1 MKISAS
7 NKTRVITLLALT
19 VLASTIGTEF
29 AQAATPT
36 RYISVSSTGTVKVT
50 PDAVRLNA
58 SVSAI
63 AKVSKEALTN
73 ANIAA
78 DKFRTSIL
86 ANGIDK
92 KNLASTTLTVYPE
105 YNYTQETGNVLIGYR
120 ASQSF
125 EVIIRNAAKAGEIV
139 DAVVAS
145 AGDALYIN
153 GVTPFVYDNSKAT
166 EAARV
171 SAVKNAK
178 AKATS
183 YAKLLGVKIGKI
195 INLQESSAPSPY
207 PISMVQA
214 KSDAGA
220 TQIDLGQQDVTV
232 SVSTKWAIS

>member
-1 MKISAS
+1 MKTTAS
-7 NKTRVITLLALT
+7 IKNRVITLLALAALT
-19 VLASTIGTEF
+19 SIVGTQF

-73 ANIAA
+73 ANLAA

-92 KNLASTTLTVYPE
+92 KNLASTTLTMYPE
-105 YNYTQETGNVLIGYR
+105 YNYTQEAGNVLIGYR

-153 GVTPFVYDNSKAT
+153 GVTPFVFDNTKAT
-166 EAARV
+166 EAARI
-171 SAVKNAK
+171 SAVKNSK
-178 AKATS
+178 AKAAS

-195 INLQESSAPSPY
+195 IYLQESSAPSSY

-220 TQIDLGQQDVTV
+220 TEIDLGQQDISV

>member
-1 MKISAS
+1 M
-7 NKTRVITLLALT
+7 KTRVVSIVTLT
-19 VLASTIGTEF
+19 VLASTISAQF
-29 AQAATPT
+29 AQAAPV
-36 RYISVSSTGTVKVT
+36 RYISVSSVGTVKVV

-63 AKVSKEALTN
+63 AKVSKDALST

-78 DKFRTSIL
+78 DKFRKSIL

-92 KNLASTTLTVYPE
+92 KYLSSTTLTIYPE
-105 YNYTQETGNVLIGYR
+105 YNYTQETGNVLTGYR

-125 EVIIRNAAKAGEIV
+125 EVVIRSAAKAGEIV
-139 DAVVAS
+139 DAVVTS

-153 GVTPFVYDNSKAT
+153 GVTPFVYDNTKAT
-166 EAARV
+166 EAARI

-178 AKATS
+178 AKANS
-183 YAKLLGVKIGKI
+183 YAKLLGVKIGKVI
-195 INLQESSAPSPY
+195 WLQESSAPSSY

-220 TQIDLGQQDVTV
+220 TQIDLGEQDISV
-232 SVSTKWAIS
+232 SVATRWAIS

>member
-7 NKTRVITLLALT
+7 NKIRVIAVISLS
-19 VLASTIGTEF
+19 VLASTIGTQF

-50 PDAVRLNA
+50 PDTVRLNA

-63 AKVSKEALTN
+63 AKVSKEALAN
-73 ANIAA
+73 ANVAA
-78 DKFRTSIL
+78 SKFRTSIL

-92 KNLASTTLTVYPE
+92 KYLSSTSLTVYPE
-105 YNYTQETGNVLIGYR
+105 YNYTQETGNVLTGYR

-139 DAVVAS
+139 DAVVSS
-145 AGDALYIN
+145 AGDALAIN
-153 GVTPFVYDNSKAT
+153 GVTPFVFDNTKAT
-166 EAARV
+166 EAARTD
-171 SAVKNAK
+171 AVKNAK
-178 AKATS
+178 AKAAS

-195 INLQESSAPSPY
+195 IYLQESSAPSSY

-220 TQIDLGQQDVTV
+220 TEIDLGQQDISV

>member
-1 MKISAS
+1 MKTSPS
-7 NKTRVITLLALT
+7 NKTRVIAVIAISL
-19 VLASTIGTEF
+19 LASTLGAQF
-29 AQAATPT
+29 SQAATPT

-63 AKVSKEALTN
+63 AKVSKDALSN

-78 DKFRTSIL
+78 SKFRTAIL

-92 KNLASTTLTVYPE
+92 KYLSSTTLTVYPE
-105 YNYTQETGNVLIGYR
+105 YNYTQDAGNVLIGYR

-139 DAVVAS
+139 DAVVSS

-153 GVTPFVYDNSKAT
+153 GVTPFVYDNTKAT

-195 INLQESSAPSPY
+195 INLQESSAPSSY
-207 PISMVQA
+207 PISMTQA

-220 TQIDLGQQDVTV
+220 TEIDLGQQDISV

>member
-7 NKTRVITLLALT
+7 NKTRVIAVIALAL
-19 VLASTIGTEF
+19 LASTFGTQF
-29 AQAATPT
+29 AQAATST
-36 RYISVSSTGTVKVT
+36 RFISVSSTGTVKVT

-58 SVSAI
+58 SASAI
-63 AKVSKEALTN
+63 AKVSKDALSN

-78 DKFRTSIL
+78 SKFRTAVL
-86 ANGIDK
+86 TNGIDK
-92 KNLASTTLTVYPE
+92 KYLSSTTLTVYPE
-105 YNYTQETGNVLIGYR
+105 YNYTQDNGNVLIGYR

-139 DAVVAS
+139 DAVVSS

-153 GVTPFVYDNSKAT
+153 GVTPFVYDNTKAT

-178 AKATS
+178 AKANS

-195 INLQESSAPSPY
+195 INLQESSAPSSY
-207 PISMVQA
+207 PISMTQA

-220 TQIDLGQQDVTV
+220 TEIDLGQQDISV

>member
-1 MKISAS
+1 MKTSPS
-7 NKTRVITLLALT
+7 NKTRVIAVISLAL
-19 VLASTIGTEF
+19 LASTLGPQF
-29 AQAATPT
+29 AQAATPN

-63 AKVSKEALTN
+63 AKVSKDALTS

-78 DKFRTSIL
+78 GKFRTAIL
-86 ANGIDK
+86 AKGIDK

-105 YNYTQETGNVLIGYR
+105 YNYTQEGGKVLIGYR

-145 AGDALYIN
+145 VGDALYIN
-153 GVTPFVYDNSKAT
+153 GVTPFVFNNSKAT
-166 EAARV
+166 EAARI
-171 SAVKNAK
+171 SAVKSAK
-178 AKATS
+178 AKVNS

-195 INLQESSAPSPY
+195 IYLQESSAPSSY
-207 PISMVQA
+207 PIMMAQA
-214 KSDAGA
+214 KASDES

-232 SVSTKWAIS
+232 SVATRWSIS

>member
-1 MKISAS
+1 MKTSPS
-7 NKTRVITLLALT
+7 NKTRVIAVFAISL
-19 VLASTIGTEF
+19 LASTFGAQF

-36 RYISVSSTGTVKVT
+36 RFISVSSTGTVKVT

-63 AKVSKEALTN
+63 AKVSKDALSS

-78 DKFRTSIL
+78 SKFRTAIL

-92 KNLASTTLTVYPE
+92 KYLSSTTLTVYPE
-105 YNYTQETGNVLIGYR
+105 YNYTQDAGNVLIGYR

-139 DAVVAS
+139 DAVVSS

-153 GVTPFVYDNSKAT
+153 GVTPFVYDNTKAT

-195 INLQESSAPSPY
+195 INLQESSAPSSY
-207 PISMVQA
+207 PISMTQA

-220 TQIDLGQQDVTV
+220 TEIDLGQQDISV

>member
-1 MKISAS
+1 MKTSAS
-7 NKTRVITLLALT
+7 NKSRVIAVIAISVLT
-19 VLASTIGTEF
+19 STFGAQF

-63 AKVSKEALTN
+63 AKVSKDALSN

-78 DKFRTSIL
+78 SKFRTAIL

-92 KNLASTTLTVYPE
+92 KNLSSTTLTVYPE
-105 YNYTQETGNVLIGYR
+105 YNYTQDTGNVLIGYR

-139 DAVVAS
+139 DAVVSS

-153 GVTPFVYDNSKAT
+153 GVTPFVYDNTKAT

-171 SAVKNAK
+171 SAVKNAR

-195 INLQESSAPSPY
+195 INLQESSAPSSY
-207 PISMVQA
+207 PISMTQA

-220 TQIDLGQQDVTV
+220 TEIDLGQQDISV

>member
-1 MKISAS
+1 MKTSAS
-7 NKTRVITLLALT
+7 NKSRVIAVIALSL
-19 VLASTIGTEF
+19 LASTFGTQF
-29 AQAATPT
+29 AQAATPN
-36 RYISVSSTGTVKVT
+36 RYISVSSIGTVKVT

-63 AKVSKEALTN
+63 AKVSKDALTN

-78 DKFRTSIL
+78 DKFRTAIL

-105 YNYTQETGNVLIGYR
+105 YNYTQETGNILIGYR

-153 GVTPFVYDNSKAT
+153 GVTPFVYDNTKAT
-166 EAARV
+166 LAARTD
-171 SAVKNAK
+171 AVKNAK
-178 AKATS
+178 AKAAS
-183 YAKLLGVKIGKI
+183 YAKLLGVRIGKI
-195 INLQESSAPSPY
+195 IYLQESSAPSSY

-220 TQIDLGQQDVTV
+220 TEIDLGQQDISV

>member
-1 MKISAS
+1 MKTSPS
-7 NKTRVITLLALT
+7 NKTRVIAVIAISLM
-19 VLASTIGTEF
+19 ASTFGAQF

-63 AKVSKEALTN
+63 AKISKDALSS

-78 DKFRTSIL
+78 SKFRTAIL

-92 KNLASTTLTVYPE
+92 KYLSSTTLTVYPE
-105 YNYTQETGNVLIGYR
+105 YNYTQDTGNVLIGYR

-139 DAVVAS
+139 DAVVSS

-153 GVTPFVYDNSKAT
+153 GVTPFVFNNSKAT

-178 AKATS
+178 AKANS

-195 INLQESSAPSPY
+195 INLQESSAPSSY
-207 PISMVQA
+207 PISMTQA

-220 TQIDLGQQDVTV
+220 TEIDLGQQDISV

>member
-1 MKISAS
+1 MKITAS
-7 NKTRVITLLALT
+7 NKTRVIAVIALS
-19 VLASTIGTEF
+19 VLASTIGTQF

-78 DKFRTSIL
+78 AKFRTSIL

-92 KNLASTTLTVYPE
+92 KNLGSTTLTVYPE
-105 YNYTQETGNVLIGYR
+105 YNYTQETGNVLTGYR

-125 EVIIRNAAKAGEIV
+125 EVLIRNAAQAGEIV

-153 GVTPFVYDNSKAT
+153 GVTPFVYDNTKAT
-166 EAARV
+166 EAART

-195 INLQESSAPSPY
+195 IYLQESSAPSSY

-220 TQIDLGQQDVTV
+220 TQIDLGQQDISV
-232 SVSTKWAIS
+232 SVATRWAIS

>member
-1 MKISAS
+1 MKTSAS
-7 NKTRVITLLALT
+7 NKTRVIAVIALSL
-19 VLASTIGTEF
+19 LASTFGTQF
-29 AQAATPT
+29 AQAATAN

-92 KNLASTTLTVYPE
+92 KNLASTSLTVYPE
-105 YNYTQETGNVLIGYR
+105 YNYTQETGNVLTGYR

-125 EVIIRNAAKAGEIV
+125 EVLIRNAAQAGEIV

-153 GVTPFVYDNSKAT
+153 GVTPFVYDNTKAT
-166 EAARV
+166 EAART

-195 INLQESSAPSPY
+195 IYLQESSAPSSY

-220 TQIDLGQQDVTV
+220 TEIDLGQQDISV

>member
-1 MKISAS
+1 MKTSAS
-7 NKTRVITLLALT
+7 NKTRVIA
-19 VLASTIGTEF
+19 VIAISILASTFGAQF

-63 AKVSKEALTN
+63 AKISKDALSN

-78 DKFRTSIL
+78 SKFRSAIL

-92 KNLASTTLTVYPE
+92 KYLSSTTLTVYPE
-105 YNYTQETGNVLIGYR
+105 YNYTQDTGNVLIGYR

-153 GVTPFVYDNSKAT
+153 GVTPFVYDNTKAT

-195 INLQESSAPSPY
+195 INLQESSAPSSY
-207 PISMVQA
+207 PISMTQA

-220 TQIDLGQQDVTV
+220 TEIDLGQQDISV

>member
-7 NKTRVITLLALT
+7 NRTRVIAVIALSL
-19 VLASTIGTEF
+19 LASTIGTQF

-63 AKVSKEALTN
+63 AKASKEALTN

-166 EAARV
+166 EAART
-171 SAVKNAK
+171 SAVKSAK

-195 INLQESSAPSPY
+195 IYLQESSAPTSY

-220 TQIDLGQQDVTV
+220 TQIDLGQQDISV

>member
-19 VLASTIGTEF
+19 VLASTIGTQF
-29 AQAATPT
+29 AQAATT
-36 RYISVSSTGTVKVT
+36 SRYISVSSIGTVKVT
-50 PDAVRLNA
+50 PDSVRLNA

-166 EAARV
+166 EAARI
-171 SAVKNAK
+171 SAVKSAK

-195 INLQESSAPSPY
+195 IYPQESSAPSSY

-220 TQIDLGQQDVTV
+220 TQIDLGQQDISV

>member
-1 MKISAS
+1 MKTTAS
-7 NKTRVITLLALT
+7 IKNRVIAVIALATLT
-19 VLASTIGTEF
+19 SIVGTQY

-36 RYISVSSTGTVKVT
+36 RHISVSSTGTVKVT

-105 YNYTQETGNVLIGYR
+105 YNYPQETGNVLIGYR

-125 EVIIRNAAKAGEIV
+125 EVVIRNAAKAGEIV

-153 GVTPFVYDNSKAT
+153 GVTPFVYDNTKAT
-166 EAARV
+166 EVARI
-171 SAVKNAK
+171 SAVKSAK
-178 AKATS
+178 TKATS

-195 INLQESSAPSPY
+195 IYLQESSAPTSY

-214 KSDAGA
+214 KSDVGA
-220 TQIDLGQQDVTV
+220 TQIDLGQQDISV

>member
-1 MKISAS
+1 
-7 NKTRVITLLALT
+7 
-19 VLASTIGTEF
+19 
-29 AQAATPT
+29 
-36 RYISVSSTGTVKVT
+36 VT

-63 AKVSKEALTN
+63 AKVSKDALST

-78 DKFRTSIL
+78 GKFRSAIL

-92 KNLASTTLTVYPE
+92 KYLSSTTLTIYPE
-105 YNYTQETGNVLIGYR
+105 YNYTQEAGNVLTGYR

-125 EVIIRNAAKAGEIV
+125 EVIIRNAGKAGEIV
-139 DAVVAS
+139 DAVVAG

-153 GVTPFVYDNSKAT
+153 GVTPFVYDNTKAT
-166 EAARV
+166 EAARI

-183 YAKLLGVKIGKI
+183 YAKLLGVKIGKVI
-195 INLQESSAPSPY
+195 WLQESSAPSSY

-214 KSDAGA
+214 KSDVGA
-220 TQIDLGQQDVTV
+220 TQIDLGEQDISV
-232 SVSTKWAIS
+232 SVSTRWAIS

>member
-1 MKISAS
+1 MKTSPS
-7 NKTRVITLLALT
+7 NKTRVIAVIALSL
-19 VLASTIGTEF
+19 LASTFGAQF

-63 AKVSKEALTN
+63 AKVSKDALSN

-78 DKFRTSIL
+78 SKFRTAIL

-92 KNLASTTLTVYPE
+92 KYLSSTTLTVYPE
-105 YNYTQETGNVLIGYR
+105 YNYTQDTGNVLIGYR

-125 EVIIRNAAKAGEIV
+125 EVIIRDAAKAGEIV
-139 DAVVAS
+139 DAVVSS

-153 GVTPFVYDNSKAT
+153 GVTPFVYDNTKAT

-195 INLQESSAPSPY
+195 INLQESSAPSSY
-207 PISMVQA
+207 PISMTQA

-220 TQIDLGQQDVTV
+220 TEIDLGQQDISV

>member
-1 MKISAS
+1 MKTSAS
-7 NKTRVITLLALT
+7 NKTRVIAVIALSL
-19 VLASTIGTEF
+19 LASTFGTQF
-29 AQAATPT
+29 AQAATPN
-36 RYISVSSTGTVKVT
+36 RYISVSSIGTVKVT

-63 AKVSKEALTN
+63 AKVSKDALTS

-78 DKFRTSIL
+78 DKFRTAIL
-86 ANGIDK
+86 ANRIDK
-92 KNLASTTLTVYPE
+92 KNLASTALTVYPE
-105 YNYTQETGNVLIGYR
+105 YNYTQEGGNVLIGYR

-153 GVTPFVYDNSKAT
+153 GVTPFVFNNSKAT
-166 EAARV
+166 EAARI

-178 AKATS
+178 AKANS

-195 INLQESSAPSPY
+195 INLQESSAPSSY

-220 TQIDLGQQDVTV
+220 TEIDLGQQDISV